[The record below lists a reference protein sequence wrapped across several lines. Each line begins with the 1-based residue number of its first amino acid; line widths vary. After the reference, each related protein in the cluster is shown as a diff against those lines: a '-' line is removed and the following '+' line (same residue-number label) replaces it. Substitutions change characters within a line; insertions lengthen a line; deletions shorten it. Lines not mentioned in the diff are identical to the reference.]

1 MLITCGKALI
11 TNYIMQLKLNN
22 IWKKTT
28 EKLKS
33 KFSTKTVDLWFSPT
47 KIDSF
52 EDNILTL
59 KVPNKY
65 FSNWME
71 KNKKDILEAI
81 HSLEEFENTKIKFI
95 IDTDD
100 FSYKPPSKNE
110 LPEPT
115 HFPENETN
123 FPGSDLNPRY
133 TFDAFVVGSS
143 NRFAQATAE
152 AVSNNPGTRYN
163 PLFIYSGVGLG
174 KTHLLHAIGHTIKSN
189 NPRTK
194 VRYITCEKF
203 MQEMVDSMRK
213 KNMPTFKKKFLNVS
227 ILLIDDI
234 QFLENKERTQDIFFH
249 IFNELYESQKQIVIT
264 SDKSPDKI
272 KTLEERLSSRFQWGV
287 IADIQPPDLETRI
300 AILKSKAEWENLDV
314 PNDVILFLATNI
326 KDNVRKLEGAL
337 IRIYAHSSL
346 MGSEVTVDNT
356 KEILKDIIDKDK
368 KLDEIS
374 TGKIQKI
381 VADYYHVQVDDLKS
395 KKRHKKI
402 VFPRHL
408 AMYLTRKLT
417 DKSTTNIGNEF
428 GGRDHTTVMY
438 ACNVIKDKLNEDPY
452 FQNILDKIIE
462 KIKAVS

>member
-1 MLITCGKALI
+1 M
-11 TNYIMQLKLNN
+11 MQLKLNT
-22 IWKKTT
+22 IWDTTT

-33 KFSTKTVDLWFSPT
+33 KFSKKTVDLWFSPT
-47 KIDSF
+47 KIESYK
-52 EDNILTL
+52 DNILTL
-59 KVPNKY
+59 KVPNQY
-65 FSNWME
+65 FLRWME
-71 KNKKDILEAI
+71 KNKKDILKVLRTNKNLKNA
-81 HSLEEFENTKIKFI
+81 KINFVVEP
-95 IDTDD
+95 DD
-100 FSYKPPSKNE
+100 FSYKPPAKND
-110 LPEPT
+110 LPDPT
-115 HFPENETN
+115 HFPENETA

-163 PLFIYSGVGLG
+163 PLFIYSDVGLG
-174 KTHLLHAIGHTIKSN
+174 KTHLLHAIGHRIKSN

-203 MQEMVDSMRK
+203 MQEMVDGMRK
-213 KNMPTFKKKFLNVS
+213 KTMPVFKKKFLNVS

-234 QFLENKERTQDIFFH
+234 QFLENKERTQDVFFH

-356 KEILKDIIDKDK
+356 KEILKDIIDKDQK
-368 KLDEIS
+368 NTEVS
-374 TGKIQKI
+374 TAKIQKI
-381 VADYYHVQVDDLKS
+381 VADYYHVQIDDLKS

-417 DKSTTNIGNEF
+417 DKSTTSIGNEF

-438 ACNVIKDKLNEDPY
+438 ACNVIQDKINEDPY